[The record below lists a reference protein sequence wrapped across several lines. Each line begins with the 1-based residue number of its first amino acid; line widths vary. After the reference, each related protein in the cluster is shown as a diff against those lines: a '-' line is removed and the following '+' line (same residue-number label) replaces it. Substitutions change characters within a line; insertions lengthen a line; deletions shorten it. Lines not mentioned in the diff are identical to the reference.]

1 MLPGCGRLLG
11 PTPPGPRRTDLLSRR
26 SPMSGDTSRLNN
38 AEVPQALRDNHDI
51 YLPPSE
57 VSPDRRPRAR
67 GGSRPS
73 GWLALEPGV
82 VRAVAALSVD
92 QSRSTPV
99 QTSSGPRLDGREDFR
114 FCHCRQNAFQLVPG
128 ARRIGRPGVQ
138 TRRARANI
146 AAAQTAEPSDGG
158 NAENSSS
165 SFSANAIHRAA
176 PLGPGAPGAVPA
188 VSNGPI
194 GADQNAILSAR

>member
-1 MLPGCGRLLG
+1 MNQRAPTLLNCGSDPADVTRLWAPSWADASSSVPSRPLV
-11 PTPPGPRRTDLLSRR
+11 RDLHQCPVTR
-26 SPMSGDTSRLNN
+26 SVRQRHSAAGSQGQP
-38 AEVPQALRDNHDI
+38 DI

-57 VSPDRRPRAR
+57 ISPDRRPRAR
-67 GGSRPS
+67 RGSRPS

-92 QSRSTPV
+92 QSGSTPV

-138 TRRARANI
+138 TEGLERISQPRKRQNPAM
-146 AAAQTAEPSDGG
+146 AATPNTRQ
-158 NAENSSS
+158 
-165 SFSANAIHRAA
+165 AA
-176 PLGPGAPGAVPA
+176 SPPTLFTVRLP
-188 VSNGPI
+188 
-194 GADQNAILSAR
+194 

>member
-51 YLPPSE
+51 YLLPSE

-114 FCHCRQNAFQLVPG
+114 FCHCRQNAFQLLPG

-138 TRRARANI
+138 TEGLERISQPRKQQSPAM
-146 AAAQTAEPSDGG
+146 AATPKT
-158 NAENSSS
+158 
-165 SFSANAIHRAA
+165 RPAA
-176 PLGPGAPGAVPA
+176 SPPTLFTVRLP
-188 VSNGPI
+188 
-194 GADQNAILSAR
+194 

>member
-51 YLPPSE
+51 YLLPSE

-138 TRRARANI
+138 TEGLERISQPRK
-146 AAAQTAEPSDGG
+146 QQS
-158 NAENSSS
+158 
-165 SFSANAIHRAA
+165 
-176 PLGPGAPGAVPA
+176 PA
-188 VSNGPI
+188 VTATPNTRPAASPPT
-194 GADQNAILSAR
+194 LFTVRLP